1 MSPKKQLGE
10 FSELPDV
17 LQKSMAISA
26 AFSDQEFCLT
36 NLPKLRKFML
46 SPVWKLGNVFIS
58 TGIVLKQQINNTE
71 TNIFVCSLRLLA
83 KMFSRLGFLLT
94 RGSFTFVKKLLRS
107 QIFNGFY
114 KRPFLNALW
123 EYLEVDIKQLCFSYI
138 ESAPVHPALGPIYKS
153 SDLSVE
159 TAVVVGIDLVPSLN
173 QLYFIEA
180 NFNIGYSPERLRLY
194 AGNDPLGYNI
204 VKYAVDKKYKNIV
217 VYGRSVVGQVF
228 DKETALTW
236 ERIAVNCGCSL
247 RVIDYQFSGLSSSR
261 DKSIEILPPNK
272 ERTLNVLLRA
282 PVSAS
287 LSKLISEKGYLEE
300 LIENRNKN
308 CSVENYIY
316 IPKNL
321 SANNNKLKLKKDKI
335 FPNIIVKH
343 RRKDRGEGIEIF
355 NTEKIPKNYSVR
367 DYLISEFV
375 KPDYII
381 SYCEKRKDQYVY
393 KYRSQIL
400 LTTNG
405 PIYLGAH
412 RIRSV
417 NRIPDDLQKGKI
429 SDINPYIANHSLGAV
444 YEKNSKEED
453 ESCKKVSVRIG
464 TIITD
469 FISKKYVIH
478 T

>member
-1 MSPKKQLGE
+1 MTT
-10 FSELPDV
+10 
-17 LQKSMAISA
+17 SA
-26 AFSDQEFCLT
+26 AFFDQEFCLT
-36 NLPKLRKFML
+36 NLPKLRKFIL

-58 TGIVLKQQINNTE
+58 TGTVLKQQINNTE

-83 KMFSRLGFLLT
+83 KIFSRLGFLLT
-94 RGSFTFVKKLLRS
+94 KGSLTFVKKLLGS
-107 QIFNGFY
+107 QLFNRFY

-123 EYLEVDIKQLCFSYI
+123 EYLEVDIKHLCFSYI

-159 TAVVVGIDLVPSLN
+159 TAIVVGLDLVPSSN
-173 QLYFIEA
+173 KLYFIEA

-204 VKYAVDKKYKNIV
+204 VKYAVEKKYKNIV
-217 VYGRSVVGQVF
+217 IYGRSVVGQVF
-228 DKETALTW
+228 DKETALSW
-236 ERIAVNCGCSL
+236 ERIAVNCGCTL

-261 DKSIEILPPNK
+261 AKSIEILPPNK
-272 ERTLNVLLRA
+272 VRTLNVLIRA

-300 LIENRNKN
+300 LIENRNIK

-316 IPKNL
+316 IPKKL
-321 SANNNKLKLKKDKI
+321 SAINDKLKFKKDNI
-335 FPNIIVKH
+335 IPNIIVKH

-367 DYLISEFV
+367 DYLINEFI
-375 KPDYII
+375 KPDCLI
-381 SYCEKRKDQYVY
+381 SYCGKRKDQYVY

-405 PIYLGAH
+405 PVYLGAH
-412 RIRSV
+412 KIRSV
-417 NRIPDDLQKGKI
+417 KRIPDNLQIGKI

-444 YEKNSKEED
+444 YEKTSKEED
-453 ESCKKVSVRIG
+453 ESCKKVSYRIG
-464 TIITD
+464 AIITD
-469 FISKKYVIH
+469 FISKKYDIH
-478 T
+478 I